1 MKILVI
7 HTFDQVKSGD
17 DSVVENEVRLLRSKG
32 EEVELMRIEDH
43 GRVLSR
49 VLQMP
54 FNHRCYRKVKQ
65 KILSFNPDAVHMHYL
80 DFSCAVAVVSAAKKF
95 KLPLVYTLH
104 NYNLLCPSGTLFY
117 KNSLLSD
124 SLNRHFSWK
133 VIWQGL
139 YCNSR
144 LLTFLLSLSMFIHY
158 LMGTWKGV
166 SRFIVPGEYTRQL
179 FARSKMSGII
189 NRMIIKPAFC
199 YPAKEDQ
206 PLKIEPPYYLYLG
219 EFSDEKGLPVLLEAF
234 ADNKLP
240 VKVAGSGYLKR
251 LVVGYSEFYPNIF
264 PIEVR
269 TAAERSMLLENATAL
284 IFPATWYETFGSVIT
299 EAFSKGIPVITTDR
313 GNLKEMVRDG
323 YNGLLFEADNDKD
336 LRAKIDQLEVM
347 EEPEKNNYSKNAVCT
362 YKNNYTPEKS
372 AATLIALYQSL
383 CLPVSRSPVVGKQY
397 RADPQYR

>member
-17 DSVVENEVRLLRSKG
+17 DSVVENEVRLLRSQG
-32 EEVELMRIEDH
+32 VQVELMRIEDH
-43 GRVLSR
+43 INTLSR

-80 DFSCAVAVVSAAKKF
+80 DFSSAVGVVFAAKKF

-117 KNSLLSD
+117 KNSLLTN

-133 VIWQGL
+133 VIWQGQ
-139 YCNSR
+139 YYNSR
-144 LLTFLLSLSMFIHY
+144 LLTFLLSLSMFIHH
-158 LMGTWKGV
+158 LAGTWKGV

-179 FARSKMSGII
+179 FAQSKMSSITS
-189 NRMIIKPAFC
+189 RMIVKPAFC
-199 YPAKEDQ
+199 YSSKEDL
-206 PLKIEPPYYLYLG
+206 PLRIEPPYYLYLG

-240 VKVAGSGYLKR
+240 VKVAGSGHLKR
-251 LVVGYSEFYPNIF
+251 LVVGYSEFYPNIV
-264 PIEVR
+264 PTEIR
-269 TAAERSMLLENATAL
+269 TPAERSMLLENATAL
-284 IFPATWYETFGSVIT
+284 IFPAVWYETFGCVIT
-299 EAFSKGIPVITTDR
+299 EAFSKGIPVIATDR
-313 GNLKEMVRDG
+313 GNLKEMVSPG

-336 LRAKIDQLEVM
+336 LRAKIDQLETL
-347 EEPEKNNYSKNAVCT
+347 EEPERNNYSKNAVCT
-362 YKNNYTPEKS
+362 YKNKYTPEKN
-372 AATLIALYQSL
+372 AETLIALYQSL

-397 RADPQYR
+397 WGDPQYR